1 MLKIDASGLTPAQF
15 GDDTL
20 LRSGDPVSA
29 IGNPM
34 GYRSTITPGI
44 VSALDQPVSVEGTTM
59 YLLQTS
65 AAINYGSS
73 GGALLNDRG
82 QVVGV
87 TTIKIVADD
96 GLCRGAGLRHPHH
109 PGQAGGGPPHR
120 WSAGHPPFPGD
131 HRTPGPGGERRSGGG
146 GGRSGQRLPPAGH
159 SAPGYHRAGQR
170 QQVQTFADLERIKR
184 TLDVGDSLLLEVLR
198 GGEHLEFTVTLMDQ
212 DDF

>member
-65 AAINYGSS
+65 AATVSY
-73 GGALLNDRG
+73 
-82 QVVGV
+82 
-87 TTIKIVADD
+87 T
-96 GLCRGAGLRHPHH
+96 H
-109 PGQAGGGPPHR
+109 
-120 WSAGHPPFPGD
+120 
-131 HRTPGPGGERRSGGG
+131 
-146 GGRSGQRLPPAGH
+146 
-159 SAPGYHRAGQR
+159 
-170 QQVQTFADLERIKR
+170 
-184 TLDVGDSLLLEVLR
+184 LDVYKRQED
-198 GGEHLEFTVTLMDQ
+198 GEPEKHLS
-212 DDF
+212 